1 MDYICATAL
10 VAYQL
15 FGLFARLLV
24 FRERRYL
31 VIASIFTALLCG
43 QHVYRMLFIH
53 FDYGYHVKVNVIVGK
68 LCWCLDTNAIL
79 FFSKF
84 IPYVYVWWYCQ
95 PNGEAIQTSLA
106 LRYSPLD
113 CSCSGST
120 KISSFLSLCCY
131 RVNVLPLVSG
141 YGQGQWCYP

>member
-24 FRERRYL
+24 FRDRRYL

-68 LCWCLDTNAIL
+68 LSWCLDRNAIL
-79 FFSKF
+79 FEVNALLTCLCSVILSAK
-84 IPYVYVWWYCQ
+84 WWSYT
-95 PNGEAIQTSLA
+95 NVT
-106 LRYSPLD
+106 
-113 CSCSGST
+113 CSC
-120 KISSFLSLCCY
+120 L
-131 RVNVLPLVSG
+131 RVVMAKANDTTLKCNDDDGDDLFKNL
-141 YGQGQWCYP
+141 

>member
-24 FRERRYL
+24 FRDRRYL
-31 VIASIFTALLCG
+31 VIAIIFTALLCG

-68 LCWCLDTNAIL
+68 RSWCLDRNAIL
-79 FFSKF
+79 FELMHSLH
-84 IPYVYVWWYCQ
+84 VHVWWYCQ
-95 PNGEAIQTSLA
+95 LNGEAIQTSLA
-106 LRYSPLD
+106 LVFVWLWPRPM
-113 CSCSGST
+113 
-120 KISSFLSLCCY
+120 I
-131 RVNVLPLVSG
+131 LPLSVMMIMVMT
-141 YGQGQWCYP
+141 YLKNL

>member
-24 FRERRYL
+24 FRDRRYL

-68 LCWCLDTNAIL
+68 LSRCLDTNAIL
-79 FFSKF
+79 FLVNS
-84 IPYVYVWWYCQ
+84 
-95 PNGEAIQTSLA
+95 SLTC
-106 LRYSPLD
+106 L
-113 CSCSGST
+113 CMV
-120 KISSFLSLCCY
+120 ILSAK
-131 RVNVLPLVSG
+131 R
-141 YGQGQWCYP
+141 